1 MKKILYTLLASTLI
15 LTGCYDEEL
24 EQMAEG
30 RIFSSFT
37 ASIADIGITRSHL
50 EGGKQV
56 VWDEGDWIG
65 VYSDTEDVKEYRY
78 QESVFSGGSISGNT
92 FYAFYPYRDNA
103 IDPDNRNIIH
113 VNLWG
118 GIGYTVD
125 SYNRPL
131 PMVAKSS
138 VNNLKFKQTCGLIR
152 FSLKGTNLVNHVRL
166 EVNNREIITGKGI
179 IDISQDNPILQMVPD
194 EEDTWRSSIDM
205 WPENIQLKADE
216 NTDFYF
222 IVPVGVYE
230 KGITL
235 RIYGTNPTTK
245 EEFSIEKSTD
255 KEVDVRRAMI
265 KTFTGL
271 DTDAI
276 LKEEADE
283 IMRER
288 QALMDLY
295 NSTDGANWK
304 NNKNWGSDKPLSE
317 WYGVGTNRGHVRYL
331 SLNDNGLKGSIPES
345 IDLLTNLKDLQL
357 GNNQLSGSIPESI
370 GNLVNLEYLYLY
382 SNQFSG
388 SISESIGK
396 LANLRSLDLSS
407 NQWSGSIPESIG
419 NIVNLES
426 FSFYKNQLSG
436 SIPESLGNL
445 AQLRFIELGNNQFSG
460 SIPESLGNLA
470 NLEDLSLSNNQ
481 LSGSI
486 PESLGNLVNLE
497 YLSLYNNQLSGSIP
511 ETIGNLVNLEYL
523 LLYRNQLSG
532 SIPES
537 IGNLARLRDVEL
549 GDNQL
554 SGSIPESIG
563 NLVELMYL
571 NIYKNQLS
579 GSIPESIGNLDNMI
593 SLQITSN
600 QITGSI
606 PNRIGNLKSLESL
619 YLDNNQLTGSIP
631 ESVGNLLNLET
642 FCLGNN
648 QLTGNIPNSIGNLI
662 NLTGLDFA
670 NNQLSGSIPE
680 SIGNLVKLN
689 YMYLNNNQLTGTI
702 PDSFINLADLSS
714 LGIYKNQMDGILSEN
729 LLKSDWWKRMNDNN
743 IYLVQQSGYRLKYGW
758 LYESTDFSADGQVK
772 KWLSHTKGN
781 GITIVITGDA
791 FSDRLIANGT
801 FDEAVSWAIE
811 AFFGIE
817 PYTTF
822 KDYFDVYSVTAVSK
836 NEIIDEDIIFETKN
850 GEQDDM
856 PGGGMYLTNRTKIA
870 EYVRK
875 VPELQGDLKDVS
887 AIILLNNEG
896 ANSRANCSWNTDGYS
911 SGLTEVGSDGTLR
924 HEVGGHG
931 FAKLADEYTADDP
944 TGNSIYSG
952 SLESSH
958 TLGWYMNVDTEKDPT
973 KVLWKDFIQN
983 HDYDVERI
991 GIYEGALGRYSK
1003 GVYRATET
1011 SIMRGSSSSAIFN
1024 APSRWA
1030 IYKHIMELAGESY
1043 TFQDFLAYDKKNLER
1058 IANNA
1063 NTRSYVEKSA
1073 ANVDVSQLGAPPII
1087 YDYPS
1092 SEIGMH

>member
-1 MKKILYTLLASTLI
+1 
-15 LTGCYDEEL
+15 
-24 EQMAEG
+24 
-30 RIFSSFT
+30 
-37 ASIADIGITRSHL
+37 
-50 EGGKQV
+50 
-56 VWDEGDWIG
+56 
-65 VYSDTEDVKEYRY
+65 
-78 QESVFSGGSISGNT
+78 
-92 FYAFYPYRDNA
+92 
-103 IDPDNRNIIH
+103 
-113 VNLWG
+113 
-118 GIGYTVD
+118 
-125 SYNRPL
+125 
-131 PMVAKSS
+131 
-138 VNNLKFKQTCGLIR
+138 
-152 FSLKGTNLVNHVRL
+152 
-166 EVNNREIITGKGI
+166 
-179 IDISQDNPILQMVPD
+179 
-194 EEDTWRSSIDM
+194 
-205 WPENIQLKADE
+205 
-216 NTDFYF
+216 
-222 IVPVGVYE
+222 
-230 KGITL
+230 
-235 RIYGTNPTTK
+235 
-245 EEFSIEKSTD
+245 
-255 KEVDVRRAMI
+255 MI

-304 NNKNWGSDKPLSE
+304 NNENWGSDKPLSE
-317 WYGVGTNRGHVRYL
+317 WYGVWTDRGHVYNL
-331 SLNDNGLKGSIPES
+331 DLNDNGLKGSIPES
-345 IDLLTNLKDLQL
+345 IDLLTYLRYLRL
-357 GNNQLSGSIPESI
+357 SNNQLSGSIPESI
-370 GNLVNLEYLYLY
+370 GNLVNLESLSFYR
-382 SNQFSG
+382 NQ
-388 SISESIGK
+388 
-396 LANLRSLDLSS
+396 L
-407 NQWSGSIPESIG
+407 SGSIPESIG
-419 NIVNLES
+419 N
-426 FSFYKNQLSG
+426 
-436 SIPESLGNL
+436 L
-445 AQLRFIELGNNQFSG
+445 AS
-460 SIPESLGNLA
+460 
-470 NLEDLSLSNNQ
+470 
-481 LSGSI
+481 
-486 PESLGNLVNLE
+486 LE

-563 NLVELMYL
+563 NLVALECLYLYYNQLSGSIPETIGNLVNLSTIDFSFNQFTGNIPVSIGNLVNIMYL
-571 NIYKNQLS
+571 TLRDNKLTGTIPQSIGNLKNLGDLNFENNQLSGSIPESIGSLTNLKHFVLRDNQLS
-579 GSIPESIGNLDNMI
+579 GSIPESIGNLI
-593 SLQITSN
+593 Y
-600 QITGSI
+600 
-606 PNRIGNLKSLESL
+606 LE
-619 YLDNNQLTGSIP
+619 YLLLSDNQLTGSIP
-631 ESVGNLLNLET
+631 
-642 FCLGNN
+642 
-648 QLTGNIPNSIGNLI
+648 QSIGNLI
-662 NLTGLDFA
+662 NMRTIEMA
-670 NNQLSGSIPE
+670 RNQLSGSIPE
-680 SIGNLVKLN
+680 SIANLINLE
-689 YMYLNNNQLTGTI
+689 YLNLEFNNLTGTI
-702 PDSFINLADLSS
+702 PDSFINLQNLKGLYIDR
-714 LGIYKNQMDGILSEN
+714 NQMDGILSET
-729 LLKSDWWKRMNDNN
+729 LLKSDWWKN
-743 IYLVQQSGYRLKYGW
+743 ISNGLNIKQQSGYRLKYGW
-758 LYESTDFSADGQVK
+758 LYESSDFSADGKVK
-772 KWLSHTKGN
+772 RWLSHTKGK
-781 GITIVITGDA
+781 GISIVITGDA

-896 ANSRANCSWNTDGYS
+896 ANSRANCSWNSDGYS
-911 SGLTEVGSDGTLR
+911 SGLTEVGRDGTLR

-958 TLGWYMNVDTEKDPT
+958 NRGWSMNVDTEKDPT

-1063 NTRSYVEKSA
+1063 NTRNYVEKSA
-1073 ANVDVSQLGAPPII
+1073 ANVDASQLGAPPII

>member
-131 PMVAKSS
+131 PMVAKSTD
-138 VNNLKFKQTCGLIR
+138 NNLKFKQTCGLIR
-152 FSLKGTNLVNHVRL
+152 FSLKGTNIIERVRL
-166 EVNNREIITGKGI
+166 QVNNGEMITGEGI

-205 WPENIQLKADE
+205 WPRDLQLNADE

-230 KGITL
+230 KGLTL
-235 RIYGTNPTTK
+235 YIYGTNPTTN
-245 EEFSIEKSTD
+245 EEFSIEKKTD

-304 NNKNWGSDKPLSE
+304 NKENWGSDKPLSE
-317 WYGVGTNRGHVRYL
+317 WYGVWTDRGHVFNL
-331 SLNDNGLKGSIPES
+331 DLNDNGLKGSIPES
-345 IDLLTNLKDLQL
+345 IDLLTYLRYLRLSNNQLSGSIPESIGSLTNLRYLQL

-370 GNLVNLEYLYLY
+370 GNLANLEYLYLNR
-382 SNQFSG
+382 NQ
-388 SISESIGK
+388 
-396 LANLRSLDLSS
+396 L
-407 NQWSGSIPESIG
+407 SGSIPESIG
-419 NIVNLES
+419 NLSKLRDLELGA
-426 FSFYKNQLSG
+426 NQLSG
-436 SIPESLGNL
+436 SIPKT
-445 AQLRFIELGNNQFSG
+445 
-460 SIPESLGNLA
+460 
-470 NLEDLSLSNNQ
+470 
-481 LSGSI
+481 
-486 PESLGNLVNLE
+486 LVNLVALE
-497 YLSLYNNQLSGSIP
+497 CLYLYYNQLSGSIP
-511 ETIGNLVNLEYL
+511 ETIGNLVNLSTIDFSFNQFTGNIPVSIGNLVNIMYL
-523 LLYRNQLSG
+523 TLRDNKLTGTIPQSIGNLKNLGDLNFENNQLSGSIPESIGSLTNLKHFVLRHNQLSG

-537 IGNLARLRDVEL
+537 IGNLIYLEYLLLSDNQLTGSIPQSIGNLINMHTIEMA
-549 GDNQL
+549 GNQL
-554 SGSIPESIG
+554 SGSIPESIA
-563 NLVELMYL
+563 
-571 NIYKNQLS
+571 
-579 GSIPESIGNLDNMI
+579 
-593 SLQITSN
+593 
-600 QITGSI
+600 
-606 PNRIGNLKSLESL
+606 
-619 YLDNNQLTGSIP
+619 
-631 ESVGNLLNLET
+631 
-642 FCLGNN
+642 
-648 QLTGNIPNSIGNLI
+648 NLI
-662 NLTGLDFA
+662 NL
-670 NNQLSGSIPE
+670 E
-680 SIGNLVKLN
+680 
-689 YMYLNNNQLTGTI
+689 YLNLEFNNLTGTI
-702 PDSFINLADLSS
+702 PDSFINLQNLKG
-714 LGIYKNQMDGILSEN
+714 LYIGRNQMDGILSET
-729 LLKSDWWKRMNDNN
+729 LLKSDWWKN
-743 IYLVQQSGYRLKYGW
+743 ISNGLNIKQQSGYRLKYGW
-758 LYESTDFSADGQVK
+758 LYESSDFSADGQVK

-856 PGGGMYLTNRTKIA
+856 LGGGTYLTNRTKIA

-875 VPELQGDLKDVS
+875 VPELNGDLKDVS

-896 ANSRANCSWNTDGYS
+896 TYSRANCSWNSDGYS
-911 SGLTEVGSDGTLR
+911 SGLTEVGRDGTLR

-958 TLGWYMNVDTEKDPT
+958 NRGWSMNVDTEKDPT

-991 GIYEGALGRYSK
+991 GIYEGALSRYSK
-1003 GVYRATET
+1003 GIYRATET
-1011 SIMRGSSSSAIFN
+1011 SIMRGSSSTAIFN

-1058 IANNA
+1058 IANEA
-1063 NTRSYVEKSA
+1063 QTRNYVEKSA
-1073 ANVDVSQLGAPPII
+1073 ANVDASQLGAPPII